1 MEKLYSDLFMCSRS
15 GQFAEPGPGDL
26 LQHGPHHLVPHPA
39 HVEGDAPVEL
49 PGLGDDEGV
58 GGGDLREERRVRVR
72 GLRLPAQLLVSES

>member
-1 MEKLYSDLFMCSRS
+1 M
-15 GQFAEPGPGDL
+15 
-26 LQHGPHHLVPHPA
+26 PHPA
-39 HVEGDAPVEL
+39 HVESDSLVEL